1 MAITPDT
8 FQHQFQV
15 GDCIIAYDACNDGY
29 GLYFDV
35 FVFDLDSE
43 NMTYDISRDE
53 SDFYLSKVQNHFN
66 EYNEFM
72 CQDY

>member
-1 MAITPDT
+1 MTITPDT

-15 GDCIIAYDACNDGY
+15 GDYTVAYDTCNDGY
-29 GLYFDV
+29 GLYFDI
-35 FVFDLDSE
+35 FVFDLDSK
-43 NMTYDISRDE
+43 NITYDISRDE
-53 SDFYLSKVQNHFN
+53 SDFYLRKVQNHFN